1 METAIGPIF
10 RLNRMERKYVLNDLT
25 EKTNLSRA
33 KISNFEN
40 GKIKLPDNEVRE
52 LYTIIGIA
60 LHDVCENE
68 VFRKVSNVLF
78 EMYNSIYYGKKADN
92 ELKQLNELKEN
103 ARYTYPYITWLFG
116 EFLYYVYNYDE
127 TYNYEKAVKTILN
140 HKRYLSEKI
149 KQMMYDTVGVYY
161 KNQIRYEIALSN
173 LKWAIQTNIDET
185 VLAMAHY
192 HQAMIYVEKG
202 SSFKALSALETA
214 KRIFDSDMNHYRS
227 FLYTFELATVHAH
240 FKEYKKAEELLKKC
254 LKDPIAENNKIMIY
268 NNMIWNYILMKNLD
282 SAIRYSQY
290 AINVD
295 ENFPLAYMYLTYIY
309 WKKDNNGQVE
319 RYRKLMLEKAEYA
332 NKYDRYLLDAISTLT
347 SRKTKIKRKEKDLMR
362 AFINFRRIGDA
373 NQSMFVLELLISLF
387 DKDLVKK
394 TEYME
399 YALDLYN
406 LEPEDD
412 EPYEWNTPPYW
423 F

>member
-25 EKTNLSRA
+25 KKTSLSRA

-52 LYTIIGIA
+52 LYTIIGVTFR
-60 LHDVCENE
+60 DVCEDE
-68 VFRKVSNVLF
+68 IFRNVSNVLF

-103 ARYTYPYITWLFG
+103 ARYTYPYITWLFT

-127 TYNYEKAVKTILN
+127 SYNYEKAVKIILT
-140 HKRYLSEKI
+140 HKRYLPEKI

-161 KNQIRYEIALSN
+161 KNQIRYEEALYN
-173 LKWAIQTNIDET
+173 LKCAIQTNVDET
-185 VLAMAHY
+185 VLAMAQY
-192 HQAMIYVEKG
+192 HQAMIFVEKG
-202 SSFKALSALETA
+202 SSFNAFTALKAA
-214 KRIFDSDMNHYRS
+214 KRIFDNDMNHYRS
-227 FLYTFELATVHAH
+227 FLCTFELATVHAN

-254 LKDPIAENNKIMIY
+254 LKDPLAENNKIMIY
-268 NNMIWNYILMKNLD
+268 NNLIWNYILMKNLD
-282 SAIRYSQY
+282 SAIRYCRY
-290 AINVD
+290 AIGID
-295 ENFPLAYMYLTYIY
+295 ENFPLSYMYLTYIY
-309 WKKDNNGQVE
+309 WKKDNKVQLE

-332 NKYDRYLLDAISTLT
+332 KKYDRYLIDAISTLT
-347 SRKTKIKRKEKDLMR
+347 SRKAKIKRKEKDLIK

-373 NQSMFVLELLISLF
+373 NQAMFVLELLISLF
-387 DKDLVKK
+387 EDDVQKK
-394 TEYME
+394 AEYMK

-406 LEPEDD
+406 LEPDDD
-412 EPYEWNTPPYW
+412 EPYEWNRLPYW